1 MRGSDASN
9 RYKWENNIR
18 NDNSENNNITTSVIS
33 HAPLTETL
41 DYLATAQTH
50 ATMTEPSPVA
60 PIEPPPAP
68 ATTRPLH
75 ALPPPFSHDNL
86 SAITQ
91 GAEALVYKT
100 TFLTPHTP
108 VVVKYRPPKPYRHP
122 TLDKRLTK
130 TRLLAEARSLVKVK
144 REGINVPGVLG
155 ADWDAGW
162 LVLEYVEGRTVRRV
176 LDDWAAGIHE
186 KDAARVVEEGDR
198 NAEMLDLMRRV
209 GREVGKLHE
218 LGVCHGDLT
227 TSNLMLRAESDQQ
240 PPQHVAAVTEQPR
253 IPTGRQTTSA
263 MREAAMSGEGPPEPP
278 SPAMQDSQPP
288 TTFQSLKGD
297 IYLIDFG
304 LTTASIQDEDKAV
317 DLYVL
322 ERAFSATHPA
332 AEPLFQEVLRAYG
345 ASYKGG
351 KGVLKRL
358 EGVRLRGRKRS
369 MLG

>member
-1 MRGSDASN
+1 MA
-9 RYKWENNIR
+9 
-18 NDNSENNNITTSVIS
+18 
-33 HAPLTETL
+33 
-41 DYLATAQTH
+41 
-50 ATMTEPSPVA
+50 EPPVVP
-60 PIEPPPAP
+60 PIEPPPP
-68 ATTRPLH
+68 PETSRPLH
-75 ALPPPFSHDNL
+75 TLPPPFSHDAL
-86 SAITQ
+86 ETITQ

-100 TFLTPHTP
+100 TFLTPSTP

-130 TRLLAEARSLVKVK
+130 QRLLAEARSLIRVK
-144 REGINVPGVLG
+144 RDGVNVPGVIG

-162 LVLEYVEGRTVRRV
+162 LVLEYVDGRTVRKV
-176 LDDWAAGIHE
+176 LDGWAHQVTQRKKDE
-186 KDAARVVEEGDR
+186 KATEGVDKGANEAPKEEE
-198 NAEMLDLMRRV
+198 AEILDLMRRV

-227 TSNLMLRAESDQQ
+227 TSNIMLRTPKPQNTETEEQQ
-240 PPQHVAAVTEQPR
+240 QKPQGHLPPANPPQQSDP
-253 IPTGRQTTSA
+253 TTSL
-263 MREAAMSGEGPPEPP
+263 S
-278 SPAMQDSQPP
+278 
-288 TTFQSLKGD
+288 GD
-297 IYLIDFG
+297 IFLIDFG

-332 AEPLFQEVLRAYG
+332 AEPLFQEVLKAYG
-345 ASYKGG
+345 ECGKGA

>member
-1 MRGSDASN
+1 MA
-9 RYKWENNIR
+9 
-18 NDNSENNNITTSVIS
+18 
-33 HAPLTETL
+33 
-41 DYLATAQTH
+41 
-50 ATMTEPSPVA
+50 EPPVVP
-60 PIEPPPAP
+60 PIEPPPP
-68 ATTRPLH
+68 PETSRPLH
-75 ALPPPFSHDNL
+75 TLPAPFSQDAL
-86 SAITQ
+86 EIITQ

-130 TRLLAEARSLVKVK
+130 QRLLAEARSLIRVK
-144 REGINVPGVLG
+144 RDGVNVPGVIG

-162 LVLEYVEGRTVRRV
+162 LVLEFVDGRTVRKV
-176 LDDWAAGIHE
+176 LDGWAHQVTQGGKE
-186 KDAARVVEEGDR
+186 KKDTDIGGGDAAASG
-198 NAEMLDLMRRV
+198 NAEAQEGQEGQEEILDLMRRV

-227 TSNLMLRAESDQQ
+227 TSNIMLRTPKSQDTPAPQ
-240 PPQHVAAVTEQPR
+240 PQRRTPR
-253 IPTGRQTTSA
+253 GKQTTSTL
-263 MREAAMSGEGPPEPP
+263 REAAMNGEEPP
-278 SPAMQDSQPP
+278 DLPPANPP
-288 TTFQSLKGD
+288 QQSNTNSLAGD
-297 IYLIDFG
+297 IFLIDFG

-332 AEPLFQEVLRAYG
+332 AEPLFQEVLKAYG
-345 ASYKGG
+345 ECEKGAR
-351 KGVLKRL
+351 GVLKRL

>member
-1 MRGSDASN
+1 MA
-9 RYKWENNIR
+9 
-18 NDNSENNNITTSVIS
+18 
-33 HAPLTETL
+33 
-41 DYLATAQTH
+41 
-50 ATMTEPSPVA
+50 EPPVVP
-60 PIEPPPAP
+60 PIEPPPP
-68 ATTRPLH
+68 PETSRPLH
-75 ALPPPFSHDNL
+75 TLPPPFSHDAL
-86 SAITQ
+86 ETITQ

-100 TFLTPHTP
+100 TFLTPSTP

-130 TRLLAEARSLVKVK
+130 QRLLAEARSLIRVK
-144 REGINVPGVLG
+144 RDGVNVPGVIG

-162 LVLEYVEGRTVRRV
+162 LVLEYVDGRTVRKV
-176 LDDWAAGIHE
+176 LDGWAHQVTQRE
-186 KDAARVVEEGDR
+186 KDEKATEGVDKGNREALKEEEE
-198 NAEMLDLMRRV
+198 AEILDLMRRV

-227 TSNLMLRAESDQQ
+227 TSNIMLRTPKPQNTETEEQQ
-240 PPQHVAAVTEQPR
+240 QKPQGHLPPAHPPQQSDP
-253 IPTGRQTTSA
+253 TTSL
-263 MREAAMSGEGPPEPP
+263 S
-278 SPAMQDSQPP
+278 
-288 TTFQSLKGD
+288 GD
-297 IYLIDFG
+297 IFLIDFG

-332 AEPLFQEVLRAYG
+332 AEPLFQEVLKAYG
-345 ASYKGG
+345 ECGKGA

>member
-1 MRGSDASN
+1 M
-9 RYKWENNIR
+9 
-18 NDNSENNNITTSVIS
+18 SE
-33 HAPLTETL
+33 P
-41 DYLATAQTH
+41 
-50 ATMTEPSPVA
+50 EPVP
-60 PIEPPPAP
+60 PIDPPPTP
-68 ATTRPLH
+68 PTSRPLH
-75 ALPPPFSHDNL
+75 TLPLPFSHDKL
-86 SAITQ
+86 EPITQ

-130 TRLLAEARSLVKVK
+130 QRLLAEARSLVRVK
-144 REGINVPGVLG
+144 KEGVRVPGVLG
-155 ADWDAGW
+155 ADWEAGW

-176 LDDWAAGIHE
+176 LDGWAHSQ
-186 KDAARVVEEGDR
+186 EGTEDQGQDDEGMR
-198 NAEMLDLMRRV
+198 DLMHRV

-227 TSNLMLRAESDQQ
+227 TSNLMLHSPLE
-240 PPQHVAAVTEQPR
+240 PPQPQ
-253 IPTGRQTTSA
+253 
-263 MREAAMSGEGPPEPP
+263 
-278 SPAMQDSQPP
+278 SQPMHS
-288 TTFQSLKGD
+288 QSLRGD
-297 IYLIDFG
+297 VYLIDFG

-322 ERAFSATHPA
+322 ERAFAATHPA
-332 AEPLFQEVLRAYG
+332 AEPLFQEVLKAYG
-345 ASYKGG
+345 EIYKGA